1 MKKDADL
8 NIGVCWYKEEQWER
22 LKEIVADPES
32 IEDTYQQWRKNAE
45 KALSQLKAAA
55 TGVNVKKV
63 SVDTEEML
71 LWANE
76 HGRTI
81 DGEARSEYAL
91 YLLQHREKRT

>member
-32 IEDTYQQWRKNAE
+32 IEDTYQQWRKDAE
-45 KALSQLKAAA
+45 KALSQLKEK
-55 TGVNVKKV
+55 GVNVKKV

-81 DGEARSEYAL
+81 DGEAPSEYAL